1 MPSRSTKSTA
11 AGRLGVGGTAADTA
25 LRADLFRRT
34 ERELDEL
41 ESFHTGQPIEQI
53 EPDSDR
59 WFTAQEALEQ
69 GFVGHVVSPG
79 RDPAPGAGAFGGA

>member
-1 MPSRSTKSTA
+1 M
-11 AGRLGVGGTAADTA
+11 
-25 LRADLFRRT
+25 
-34 ERELDEL
+34 